1 MARNYDNIIFD
12 IDGTLIDTEKTGAL
26 SLIQTVRELLG
37 REMPYDEAYS
47 YFGIPSGKVA
57 TYGQIA
63 CLCGSPRASR
73 AVGYALHFNPDPEHI
88 PCFRVVNRF
97 GKCAPAFAF
106 GGADVQ
112 ANLLRADGV
121 EVDENGYVDLG
132 KYQWIG
138 Y

>member
-1 MARNYDNIIFD
+1 MSFYDVVYEQVKKIP
-12 IDGTLIDTEKTGAL
+12 K
-26 SLIQTVRELLG
+26 G
-37 REMPYDEAYS
+37 R
-47 YFGIPSGKVA
+47 VA

-63 CLCGSPRASR
+63 VLCGSPHASR

-112 ANLLRADGV
+112 ASLLRADGV
-121 EVDENGYVDLG
+121 EVSEDDFVDLS
-132 KYQWIG
+132 KYLWQPNS
-138 Y
+138 